1 MPDSLKAGSARTR
14 VAQACFGVGLLIVL
28 FADLPPLAGI
38 AEQLIVAH
46 MAQHLLI
53 GDIAPF

>member
-1 MPDSLKAGSARTR
+1 